1 MQNLSTLFGDK
12 VLTFVLAA
20 VAFLVAAGL
29 ILLIFRLAF
38 GNRLRMSGGRGRQQ
52 RLGIVDAFDIDRQ
65 RQLVIVR
72 RDNIEHLIMIGGPND
87 VVIESTINRA
97 EIRERADGRGAREP
111 GNLPRPSADMLG
123 DETDDFAPEP
133 MPVAVPAPAPV
144 SPPARTVAPK
154 APEFTK
160 APELAKPVEK
170 PRAPVNMPISV
181 PVPVPEMHKDVP
193 PIIAELPPVAPPAP
207 PAPARSAIPP
217 FFRRSAPT
225 PAPPPPA
232 VDPASVETDFAA
244 PVIPPVDALPP
255 PIVPPVV
262 AASPKAAPRPPVFPP
277 LPPLPPRKT
286 EAPKADLV
294 KPDLPR
300 FEPTPKSETP
310 KLDGI
315 KFDAPPVPARP
326 KMPPP
331 VVSAPA
337 QTSAPQESAPQVSAP
352 AELSFED
359 SMEEEMARLLGRPSP
374 KG

>member
-97 EIRERADGRGAREP
+97 EIRERVDGRSAREP

-123 DETDDFAPEP
+123 DEADDFAPEP

-144 SPPARTVAPK
+144 SPPARAVAPK

-160 APELAKPVEK
+160 PPELTKPVEM
-170 PRAPVNMPISV
+170 PRAPVNAPPVSV
-181 PVPVPEMHKDVP
+181 PMPVPVPDMIKDEL

-207 PAPARSAIPP
+207 PAAPARSAIPP
-217 FFRRSAPT
+217 FFRRSASPPVA
-225 PAPPPPA
+225 PAPVADPVPA
-232 VDPASVETDFAA
+232 ETDFA
-244 PVIPPVDALPP
+244 PVIPPTDA
-255 PIVPPVV
+255 VPPVV
-262 AASPKAAPRPPVFPP
+262 VAAPPKAAPRPPVFPP

-286 EAPKADLV
+286 ETPKPDFT

-300 FEPTPKSETP
+300 FEPALKPETP
-310 KLDGI
+310 RLDGI

-326 KMPPP
+326 KTPPTVVPAP
-331 VVSAPA
+331 V
-337 QTSAPQESAPQVSAP
+337 QTPAPQEPAPQVSAP